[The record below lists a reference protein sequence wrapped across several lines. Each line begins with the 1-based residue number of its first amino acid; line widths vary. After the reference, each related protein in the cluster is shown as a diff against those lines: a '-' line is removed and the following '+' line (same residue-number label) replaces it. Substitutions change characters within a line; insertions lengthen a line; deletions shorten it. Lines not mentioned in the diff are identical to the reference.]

1 MDRNGSRSLTHLE
14 GYTNELATSVKVL
27 SDQLQ
32 DAGLQGR
39 SGSHTP
45 PTGSA
50 AHLAI
55 APDAPYEVQKARRD
69 VLTNIRRLQRLLM
82 GPDDLIQ
89 NLASQTQLLACLRWL
104 AEFQVLACIPLND
117 TVPIKDIADLTGVPE
132 TELSRIVRMTSTV
145 GFLAEPR
152 EGYIAHTALSAP
164 YVTEL
169 NYLDAATFLAEIA
182 VPASLQMAAATTAQV
197 QKDDKTGEGSSSAYT
212 LAFKTGNL
220 SFQSACQQR
229 SKLQRQW
236 PAFLRCLGDRDDSVA
251 EVLSRL
257 DWLSLGSACVVD
269 LCSQS
274 TEAATVLADRF
285 SALQFV
291 VQLPVPPD
299 GTENQ
304 SSTGTHGGRISVQRR
319 VPGSLQTVKDAAVY
333 MLRMPS
339 PPYSLG
345 SSPDDGYHHL
355 AEHILAELRAH
366 LGVLRANAAVTTFV
380 LALRPLPE
388 PGSVGIDVETTACV
402 RDLSKMQLTNER
414 DMRVGEVVQLVDSVQ
429 DGVGRLVVV
438 NKLLSPNSATVAFVV
453 KYHFDSS

>member
-1 MDRNGSRSLTHLE
+1 MDRNGSSSLTHLE

-27 SDQLQ
+27 SDQLR

-45 PTGSA
+45 PTSSV

-55 APDAPYEVQKARRD
+55 APDAPYEVQKARRN
-69 VLTNIRRLQRLLM
+69 VLTNITRVQRLLM

-104 AEFQVLACIPLND
+104 AEFQVHACIPLND
-117 TVPIKDIADLTGVPE
+117 TVPTKDIADLTGVPE

-145 GFLAEPR
+145 GFLAEPQ

-197 QKDDKTGEGSSSAYT
+197 QKDENTGECSTSAYT
-212 LAFKTGNL
+212 LAFNTGNL
-220 SFQSACQQR
+220 SFQTACQQR
-229 SKLQRQW
+229 PKIQRQW

-269 LCSQS
+269 LCAQS
-274 TEAATVLADRF
+274 TEAATVLADQF

-291 VQLPVPPD
+291 VQLPVAPD
-299 GTENQ
+299 GTTDNG

-319 VPGSLQTVKDAAVY
+319 VPCSLQTVKDAAVY

-345 SSPDDGYHHL
+345 SSANDGHHHL
-355 AEHILAELRAH
+355 PEHILAELRAH
-366 LGVLRANAAVTTFV
+366 LGVLRASAVVTTFV

-388 PGSVGIDVETTACV
+388 PGSVGIDVETTAC
-402 RDLSKMQLTNER
+402 LTNER